1 MKNVSKLQAIIGAKC
16 PHCRQGD
23 IFEYPASRIS
33 RFTETRERCP
43 VCRQRYEVEPGFFIG
58 AMYISYS
65 FAVALM
71 VAVSVAVFVLG
82 KDPDL
87 WVYLVAVIVANLL
100 LTPFMFRYSRVLMLY
115 WFSGIKYNPGAAP

>member
-16 PHCRQGD
+16 PRCRRGEV
-23 IFEYPASRIS
+23 FEYPASKVS

-43 VCRQRYEVEPGFFIG
+43 VCRLRYEVEPGFFIG

-71 VAVSVAVFVLG
+71 VTVSVAVFVLG
-82 KDPDL
+82 NDPPL
-87 WVYLVAVIVANLL
+87 WVYMVTVIVANVLL
-100 LTPFMFRYSRVLMLY
+100 VPLMFRYSRVLMLH
-115 WFSGIKYNPGAAP
+115 WFSGVKYNPKAAP